1 MSGEHKSTVKAYC
14 YWLFGCCGTLG
25 CQRCYL
31 DDTFGGV
38 AFCTTLGVCGLGAL
52 YDLLCLSC
60 QVTEYNENIN
70 KNPQYIGQINTHPEI
85 MTMQTNIV
93 PTQGP
98 QYMNIVP
105 SAPPMETTTLLNN
118 EFDYPSPPPYNE
130 NQQY

>member
-1 MSGEHKSTVKAYC
+1 MSGEYKSVSKAYC

-31 DDTFGGV
+31 DDTFGCV
-38 AFCTTLGVCGLGAL
+38 AFCTTIGVCGLGAL

-60 QVTEYNENIN
+60 QVTEYNENVS
-70 KNPQYIGQINTHPEI
+70 KMMHYVGQINAQPVI
-85 MTMQTNIV
+85 VTMQTNTLL
-93 PTQGP
+93 TQEP

-105 SAPPMETTTLLNN
+105 SAPPMETTTLLNGVY
-118 EFDYPSPPPYNE
+118 ECSPPPYNE

>member
-1 MSGEHKSTVKAYC
+1 MSSEYKSTSRAYC

-38 AFCTTLGVCGLGAL
+38 AFCTTIGICGFGAI

-60 QVTEYNENIN
+60 QVTEYNENLDKRLQCVGPIN
-70 KNPQYIGQINTHPEI
+70 EHPVI
-85 MTMQTNIV
+85 VAMQTNTI
-93 PTQGP
+93 PTQEP
-98 QYMNIVP
+98 MYINVVP
-105 SAPPMETTTLLNN
+105 SAPPMETTALLN
-118 EFDYPSPPPYNE
+118 DVSDCSPPPYNE